1 MHEGTELAGVQGTA
15 GISRRDMLRKSA
27 IVGGAGAL
35 MWAAPSIT
43 KFSGAAAWGTEVGK
57 GLSYI
62 ALEYDCDGVKYI
74 KFDLDELDENG
85 DPDYSW
91 ETGDNFKTP
100 GCETEF
106 PRDRTSEGTYAGNE
120 GDLFG
125 VSYDIV
131 DDDGEPLQVT
141 ITLPPNCS
149 WANGAG
155 FGKCGNPDV
164 EASGGEC
171 APPSNQTD
179 YSVTFVCGVE

>member
-27 IVGGAGAL
+27 VVGGAGAL

-62 ALEYDCDGVKYI
+62 ALQYECGEGIKFI
-74 KFDLDELDENG
+74 KFDLDDAENG
-85 DPDYSW
+85 APVYTW
-91 ETGDNFKTP
+91 QTGDNFKTP
-100 GCETEF
+100 GCEEEF
-106 PRDRTSEGTYAGNE
+106 PQDRTSLGTYASNE

-141 ITLPPNCS
+141 ITLPPDCD
-149 WANGAG
+149 WVNGAG

-171 APPSNQTD
+171 APPSNQTSD
-179 YSVTFVCGVE
+179 SVTFVCGVE